1 METTN
6 THVAV
11 EERVTRVGARAE
23 YGESSPGSER
33 GGGDGKRSAVAKA
46 GEMAGVIVRAMAM
59 AAMTTIEKTLGTME
73 MVRARMKAE
82 ARGKKAEAT
91 REVKVAGQ
99 RGSSRCGHTL
109 N

>member
-1 METTN
+1 
-6 THVAV
+6 
-11 EERVTRVGARAE
+11 
-23 YGESSPGSER
+23 
-33 GGGDGKRSAVAKA
+33 
-46 GEMAGVIVRAMAM
+46 M
-59 AAMTTIEKTLGTME
+59 AAMTTIEETLGTME